1 MFNKKFLMPHII
13 KIIIDIDNKIIDMS
27 NKIIDK
33 AKKKLFTN
41 IFEDIKKNFIEIKN
55 YFL

>member
-1 MFNKKFLMPHII
+1 MPHII